1 MNNAG
6 QPGIYAVDLGMD
18 QVIWYPQLQ
27 ANQWGAGTVVLQ
39 TQPGDGPRHFA
50 IHPTNGRVYLLNEL
64 SNSLSVINIGSDG
77 QWNVQQRISTLP
89 DAYVGDTIAAHISIS
104 RDGEFIYTS
113 NRGHHSIAV
122 LKYSLMVS

>member
-64 SNSLSVINIGSDG
+64 SNSLSVIKH
-77 QWNVQQRISTLP
+77 RL
-89 DAYVGDTIAAHISIS
+89 
-104 RDGEFIYTS
+104 
-113 NRGHHSIAV
+113 
-122 LKYSLMVS
+122 